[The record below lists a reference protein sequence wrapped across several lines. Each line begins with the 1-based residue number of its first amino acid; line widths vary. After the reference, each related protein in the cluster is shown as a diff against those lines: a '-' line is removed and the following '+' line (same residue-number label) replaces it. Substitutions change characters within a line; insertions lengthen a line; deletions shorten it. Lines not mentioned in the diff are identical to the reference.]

1 MLSNSSFY
9 YFEKVKEGQFAEYEQ
24 ARYPCYFT
32 DFGQVNVKDHF
43 TAFEQVKIIYSII
56 YA

>member
-43 TAFEQVKIIYSII
+43 TAFGQVKIIYSII